1 MNYTCR
7 DVMLPHRPTLHPAMT
22 IAGAFAAIHHLN
34 ERYFPVVDDAGD
46 FVGIFNSLSLVE
58 LLLPRSLTANLGRE
72 MNPPELNFMRT
83 TVNELRERLHEH
95 YEEPI
100 TDFLMRDGL
109 PLCTPETGLMEALY
123 LLYRLRRSHGVV
135 LAKGSHR
142 YLGLVSINS
151 VLDSIVKGA

>member
-22 IAGAFAAIHHLN
+22 VAGAFAAIHHRN
-34 ERYFPVVDDAGD
+34 ERYFPVVDDAGN
-46 FVGIFNSLSLVE
+46 FMGIFNSMSLVE

-72 MNPPELNFMRT
+72 MNPPELNFMHT
-83 TVNELRERLHEH
+83 TVSELRERLREH

-100 TDFLMRDGL
+100 TDFLMRDDL
-109 PLCTPETGLMEALY
+109 PLCTPETRLMEALY

-135 LAKGSHR
+135 LAKGTRR
-142 YLGLVSINS
+142 YLGLVSVSS
-151 VLDSIVKGA
+151 VLDSIVKG